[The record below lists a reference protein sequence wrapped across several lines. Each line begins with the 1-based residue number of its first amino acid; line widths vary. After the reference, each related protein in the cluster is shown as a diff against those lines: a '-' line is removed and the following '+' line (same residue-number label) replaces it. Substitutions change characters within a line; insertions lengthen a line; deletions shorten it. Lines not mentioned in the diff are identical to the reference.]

1 MAASSFAPTNLS
13 AVVGECRHISAADR
27 LAASLWWLEGVEP
40 PMETICRIEDVV
52 EQLYGWDAV
61 CELQDRA
68 VAALGHC
75 GPC

>member
-1 MAASSFAPTNLS
+1 
-13 AVVGECRHISAADR
+13 
-27 LAASLWWLEGVEP
+27 VEP